1 MINYGLE
8 LELGLGEDYND
19 NNHYHY
25 RLRSGYHRY
34 AMVSS
39 QVMVRIKLTISC
51 FRTFF
56 ANIISLPG
64 HSVIET
70 KGKVF

>member
-8 LELGLGEDYND
+8 LELGLGEDYNHYD
-19 NNHYHY
+19 YHY
-25 RLRSGYHRY
+25 SLRSGY

-39 QVMVRIKLTISC
+39 QVMVRIKLTIPC
-51 FRTFF
+51 FMTFF

>member
-1 MINYGLE
+1 MTHTPVINYGLE
-8 LELGLGEDYND
+8 LELGLGEDYN
-19 NNHYHY
+19 HYHY
-25 RLRSGYHRY
+25 SLRSGY

-39 QVMVRIKLTISC
+39 QVMVRIKLTIPC

-56 ANIISLPG
+56 DNIISLPG